1 MENNQELKNSGKNMR
16 KLSIA
21 KDRDERSTAIPLEII
36 NPYITLLLS

>member
-21 KDRDERSTAIPLEII
+21 KDRDERSTAFALEII
-36 NPYITLLLS
+36 NPYITLFLS